1 MPDLKGIDLTE
12 PGFITISPDSGP
24 TIKYPLADILRAV
37 DIPVGLT
44 HIQVDGIRLLSNL
57 VVVLIRT
64 LVEKDILDE
73 TFADSLGMN
82 WDLNHLIYAIEQ
94 MGGAYHS
101 PDLDDVE
108 DA

>member
-1 MPDLKGIDLTE
+1 MPDLKEIDLTT

-24 TIKYPLADILRAV
+24 PIRYPIADILRAL

-44 HIQVDGIRLLSNL
+44 HTQVDGLRLLSNL

-64 LVEKDILDE
+64 LIEKEILTE
-73 TFADSLGMN
+73 EFADSLGMD
-82 WDLNHLIYAIEQ
+82 WDLDHIIYVVEQ
-94 MGGAYHS
+94 LGGAYHE
-101 PDLDDVE
+101 PDFDDVE